1 MYGWHAKEP
10 IDWFVEWYFFE
21 LDFGLRAHAQSAA
34 HYLFLHSPTSG
45 IDSGSHFQYSKNEL
59 KSSKFL
65 PNCMKDMIFSGSL
78 QNNIVLNAKVTS
90 IAHNSSGVTVTTES
104 GETYE
109 GDYAIVTFSLGVLQ
123 RNMIEFRPQLPFW
136 KRLAWS
142 EFDMMTTTIL
152 YVVFERNLSLS
163 AEYFTYLT
171 HDLDK
176 SWIRDVTP
184 LLTHLPEYVNKTV
197 LHLHTTGQ
205 YAARLIDQAWSK
217 TFDDITAIMVIMF
230 GEKPSNIYM
239 SSPGNDPLLLGGNP
253 AWPVGASWADFD
265 DVRRPVGRLYFAGDL
280 CWYYRVVRSALVSG
294 NETANVVTSCM
305 NGGSCTY
312 RQFAQ
317 TSSPEECPTT
327 CNFN

>member
-1 MYGWHAKEP
+1 M
-10 IDWFVEWYFFE
+10 
-21 LDFGLRAHAQSAA
+21 
-34 HYLFLHSPTSG
+34 
-45 IDSGSHFQYSKNEL
+45 
-59 KSSKFL
+59 
-65 PNCMKDMIFSGSL
+65 
-78 QNNIVLNAKVTS
+78 
-90 IAHNSSGVTVTTES
+90 
-104 GETYE
+104 
-109 GDYAIVTFSLGVLQ
+109 
-123 RNMIEFRPQLPFW
+123 
-136 KRLAWS
+136 
-142 EFDMMTTTIL
+142 
-152 YVVFERNLSLS
+152 
-163 AEYFTYLT
+163 
-171 HDLDK
+171 
-176 SWIRDVTP
+176 TP

-205 YAARLIDQAWSK
+205 YATRLIDQAWSK
-217 TFDDITAIMVIMF
+217 TIDDITTIMVIMF